1 MCNVTKKC
9 WKKSSKIVLSCQG
22 AVHIAVFF
30 WYVII
35 IPYCMHKFL
44 SIDLSLLQGR
54 SSEESG
60 FIILLAY
67 LNIMEK
73 KLRI

>member
-1 MCNVTKKC
+1 
-9 WKKSSKIVLSCQG
+9 
-22 AVHIAVFF
+22 
-30 WYVII
+30 
-35 IPYCMHKFL
+35 MHKFL
-44 SIDLSLLQGR
+44 SIDLSLLQGS

-73 KLRI
+73 KLRTWSLAPRELQQYIKQKNNPLEMPAGK

>member
-1 MCNVTKKC
+1 MYEVVKERYTLRCFCYVT
-9 WKKSSKIVLSCQG
+9 
-22 AVHIAVFF
+22 
-30 WYVII
+30 I

-73 KLRI
+73 KLRR